1 MARDV
6 VLNAEP
12 RSETGTGA
20 ARHLRRNDRIPA
32 VIYGSGRDTEPLTIA
47 RIDLENV
54 MSDIRGETTIIE
66 LKVGS
71 KKSVQ
76 TLIRE
81 VQRHPTRLN
90 VIHVDFLEI
99 HAGEKITVGA
109 SIRLVGSP
117 EGVRNQGGI
126 LDQIMRELQIRVLPK
141 DLPEHIEVDVTEL
154 TVGRS
159 IHVRDLS
166 IPNAEILHDADDT
179 VATVVAPR
187 VEAEPVAVAEE
198 TEEGAEEPELIRKPK
213 AEGEE
218 EAEDE
223 TSAAKG

>member
-12 RSETGTGA
+12 RSERGTGA

-179 VATVVAPR
+179 VATIVAPR

-198 TEEGAEEPELIRKPK
+198 AEEGAEEPELIRKPK

-218 EAEDE
+218 EAEEE
-223 TSAAKG
+223 TSAAEG

>member
-1 MARDV
+1 MAQDV

-12 RSETGTGA
+12 RSERGTGA

-32 VIYGSGRDTEPLTIA
+32 VIYGSGRDAEPLTIA
-47 RIDLENV
+47 RTDLENV

-66 LKVGS
+66 LKVGG

-99 HAGEKITVGA
+99 HAGKKITVGA
-109 SIRLVGSP
+109 PIRLVGSP
-117 EGVRNQGGI
+117 DGVRNQGGI

-141 DLPEHIEVDVTEL
+141 DLPEHIDVDVTEL
-154 TVGRS
+154 TVGHS

-198 TEEGAEEPELIRKPK
+198 ATEEAEEPELIRKPK

-223 TSAAKG
+223 TSTAEG